1 MKIKKVHFK
10 NFKRFTDLSLE
21 NIPENAKLVLLI
33 GANGSGK
40 SSVFDGFIWLSK
52 SLDKED
58 EDYYLKNPQ
67 NQTDVLITF
76 EDGES
81 ISKGNFEENKNYFY
95 GRSSIRIVPKIEGDG
110 RTLSLM
116 ATDKDAPRS
125 SIMPDFRFVNDVY
138 AYILQINETLL
149 SAAIRGHSVDSKEVF
164 LNYIEPLNQSL
175 KKIFEETGAGILQI
189 VDLKN
194 ATPDSSPKLIFQK
207 GESKINYD
215 LLSHGEKQVITILL
229 NFIVRRKNYEDS
241 IIFIDEMDCHLNT
254 ALQETLLQEIV
265 EKWIPDSSQLWTA
278 SHALGFIDYA
288 RKAEKAVI
296 LDLDSYNFDVPQTI
310 TPQSK
315 EILDVYD
322 IAIPKS
328 ILSQLFSDKKIVFC
342 ENQNDEYYNLL
353 CLPKVIFVGLK
364 DSRDVFLQVK
374 RDIKKYALRD
384 RDFLSD
390 DEIIKIQT
398 EYPKHRILGYYAFE
412 NYLYHP
418 DNIAELKLKGFD
430 KKVYTNNIIE
440 QKNKRVDYTILPKLI
455 SSRAHYEEFKTD
467 EMKDENVF
475 SIVDDLKSDEFEKF
489 YKFFDMKK
497 EFNKEYL
504 SKFNLSTEKLASTKW
519 FRNKIENLLKPNRP

>member
-1 MKIKKVHFK
+1 
-10 NFKRFTDLSLE
+10 
-21 NIPENAKLVLLI
+21 
-33 GANGSGK
+33 
-40 SSVFDGFIWLSK
+40 
-52 SLDKED
+52 
-58 EDYYLKNPQ
+58 
-67 NQTDVLITF
+67 
-76 EDGES
+76 
-81 ISKGNFEENKNYFY
+81 
-95 GRSSIRIVPKIEGDG
+95 
-110 RTLSLM
+110 
-116 ATDKDAPRS
+116 
-125 SIMPDFRFVNDVY
+125 
-138 AYILQINETLL
+138 
-149 SAAIRGHSVDSKEVF
+149 
-164 LNYIEPLNQSL
+164 
-175 KKIFEETGAGILQI
+175 
-189 VDLKN
+189 
-194 ATPDSSPKLIFQK
+194 
-207 GESKINYD
+207 
-215 LLSHGEKQVITILL
+215 
-229 NFIVRRKNYEDS
+229 
-241 IIFIDEMDCHLNT
+241 MDCHLNT

-374 RDIKKYALRD
+374 RDKKKYALRD

-519 FRNKIENLLKPNRP
+519 FRGKIEGLLKPNRP